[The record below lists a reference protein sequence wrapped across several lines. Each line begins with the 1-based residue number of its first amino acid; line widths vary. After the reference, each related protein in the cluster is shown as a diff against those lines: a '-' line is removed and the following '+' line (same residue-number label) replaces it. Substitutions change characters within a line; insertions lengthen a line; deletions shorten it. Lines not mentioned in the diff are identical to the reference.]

1 VGFSRELE
9 QTHRTYHGTSPANEN
24 IEVVTYRLV
33 ASVPGPRNVL
43 DQFDRLHSGGHGGK
57 TGSASEDGVHFRGER
72 RSCRF
77 VWRESLG
84 LGESVQGLAV
94 IEEPT
99 ATTLVPPGWRAE
111 VARTGALELSKGEGV

>member
-1 VGFSRELE
+1 MGFSRELE
-9 QTHRTYHGTSPANEN
+9 QTHRTRYGTSPTNEN

-43 DQFDRLHSGGHGGK
+43 EQLHSGGHGGK
-57 TGSASEDGVHFRGER
+57 TGSAAEDAVHFRGER

-77 VWRESLG
+77 AWRESLG

-111 VARTGALELSKGEGV
+111 VARSGALELSKGEGA

>member
-1 VGFSRELE
+1 MPPL
-9 QTHRTYHGTSPANEN
+9 
-24 IEVVTYRLV
+24 VTYRLV

-43 DQFDRLHSGGHGGK
+43 DLFDRLHSGGHGGK
-57 TGSASEDGVHFRGER
+57 TGSAEEDPIHFRGER

-111 VARTGALELSKGEGV
+111 VARTGALKLSKDEGA

>member
-1 VGFSRELE
+1 
-9 QTHRTYHGTSPANEN
+9 
-24 IEVVTYRLV
+24 VTYRLV

-43 DQFDRLHSGGHGGK
+43 EQLHSGRES
-57 TGSASEDGVHFRGER
+57 GSEEDEDAVHFRGER

-84 LGESVQGLAV
+84 HGETVLGLAV

-111 VARTGALELSKGEGV
+111 VARTGALELERVEGA

>member
-1 VGFSRELE
+1 
-9 QTHRTYHGTSPANEN
+9 
-24 IEVVTYRLV
+24 VTYRLV
-33 ASVPGPRNVL
+33 ARVPGPRNVL
-43 DQFDRLHSGGHGGK
+43 EQLRPGGESGN
-57 TGSASEDGVHFRGER
+57 AEEDTVHFRGER
-72 RSCRF
+72 RSSRF
-77 VWRESLG
+77 VGRESLG